1 MNGVSPNNQQQNANS
16 FNHTKEK
23 VFHSFQQSNLNG
35 QPAGTFNAEDE
46 ERPLL
51 VRYAPSWFT
60 SGSRLEDID
69 VRTPNRDF
77 VRLGSVADLRR
88 DTGYSE
94 IKRRDFR
101 RTITVFAEESETG
114 AAAKTVEDLSAY
126 FREQIAPVHPGYTL
140 VFGGQFQEFNQAFD
154 NIVLLFGL
162 GAMCIFFIL
171 VVQFRS
177 LLQPFIIL
185 MTIPFALAGA
195 LVGLIANGYP
205 LSITAIYG
213 MVGLSG
219 VVVNDSIVLI
229 SFANSAKQRG
239 LSVRDAILDAA
250 SKRLRPIVLT
260 TVTTVGG
267 VLPIALGLTGK
278 SAVWSPL
285 ATLIV
290 YGLTTATIIML
301 IVIPCLYWVVEDLR
315 HFIRETLGWKRLE
328 NRLRQTD

>member
-1 MNGVSPNNQQQNANS
+1 
-16 FNHTKEK
+16 
-23 VFHSFQQSNLNG
+23 
-35 QPAGTFNAEDE
+35 
-46 ERPLL
+46 
-51 VRYAPSWFT
+51 
-60 SGSRLEDID
+60 
-69 VRTPNRDF
+69 
-77 VRLGSVADLRR
+77 
-88 DTGYSE
+88 
-94 IKRRDFR
+94 
-101 RTITVFAEESETG
+101 
-114 AAAKTVEDLSAY
+114 
-126 FREQIAPVHPGYTL
+126 
-140 VFGGQFQEFNQAFD
+140 
-154 NIVLLFGL
+154 
-162 GAMCIFFIL
+162 MCIFFIL

-177 LLQPFIIL
+177 VQPFIIL
-185 MTIPFALAGA
+185 MTVPFALAGA
-195 LVGLIANGYP
+195 PVGLIANGYP

-219 VVVNDSIVLI
+219 VVVNDSIVLV

-315 HFIRETLGWKRLE
+315 HFSETFWDG
-328 NRLRQTD
+328 DA